1 MKEKKITVEILTLKT
16 KNSIKNE
23 TINLYSIIFF
33 SKQKIEKVKINK
45 QNKLTYYQLQNLS
58 VI

>member
-1 MKEKKITVEILTLKT
+1 MKEKIITVEILTLKT

-45 QNKLTYYQLQNLS
+45 QNKLTYY
-58 VI
+58 